1 MFLPRNTNKKYSQ
14 RSTYYWVNN
23 ILGKTACYTEIL
35 IIKRMKKKGNL
46 LFKCE
51 TLNVREYQRYLA
63 LVFPYRVDKTLIIS
77 KINVI
82 ELTIKAH

>member
-1 MFLPRNTNKKYSQ
+1 MDFGHLKYSQ

-51 TLNVREYQRYLA
+51 ILNVRENQRDSA
-63 LVFPYRVDKTLIIS
+63 LVFPYRVEKTLIIS